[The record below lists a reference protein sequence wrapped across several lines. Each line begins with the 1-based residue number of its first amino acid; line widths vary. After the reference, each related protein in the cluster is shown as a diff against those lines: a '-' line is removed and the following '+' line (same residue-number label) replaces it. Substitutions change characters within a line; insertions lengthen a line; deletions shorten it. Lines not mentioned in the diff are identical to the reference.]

1 MPSLRTGGFL
11 GGNKL
16 KSLIVLDSMNDSFTR
31 VIEKA
36 ARTAKLEE
44 WEITSFVGEDI
55 GGAYGHEQRF
65 KQKFYETIEEPI
77 YTPTGKLSKKTSK
90 TSLWTAAMQERV
102 DRCAEQWRE
111 RNPPLIVAA
120 GNEAFCAITGLSGI
134 SNFRGSVLESRG
146 GFTRPD
152 GSPLKILA
160 VEHPS
165 YILRGNPKDFWV
177 MARDLQKAGRE
188 QEFPEIR
195 RQEFNSWHDPQHDV
209 EMVKADLEYI
219 QEHPEVKW
227 TLDVETRAGTLACY
241 SVGYRYGEGTPEDC
255 YVARGVPIQTT
266 SGPYWSPEEELE
278 IWRALHATA
287 MANPNLCNQNI
298 EYDIYYLLRYG
309 VEPSGVWMDTMLAHS
324 ILYPEF
330 PKGLD
335 FLCSFYLD
343 DVEYYK
349 GEGRNWGAGDRDP
362 QLWEYC
368 CKDAVYTLRV
378 VEKIDEELKRRGLF
392 ETYHGRK
399 A

>member
-1 MPSLRTGGFL
+1 M
-11 GGNKL
+11 

-36 ARTAKLEE
+36 ARTARLEE
-44 WEITSFVGEDI
+44 WEITSLVGEDI

-90 TSLWTAAMQERV
+90 TSRWTEAMQERV
-102 DRCAEQWRE
+102 HLCAKQWRD

-120 GNEAFCAITGLSGI
+120 GNEAFTAITGLSGV

-146 GFTRPD
+146 SFTRPD

-177 MARDLQKAGRE
+177 LARDLQKAGRE
-188 QEFPEIR
+188 QEFPEVR
-195 RQEFNSWHDPQHDV
+195 REPFDSFPDPEHLLESVLWKIDMLRQRSDV
-209 EMVKADLEYI
+209 
-219 QEHPEVKW
+219 HW
-227 TLDVETRAGTLACY
+227 TLDVETRAGTLACF
-241 SVGYRYGEGTPEDC
+241 SIAFKTEGSWFTFC
-255 YVARGVPIQTT
+255 VPIQTT

-287 MANPNLCNQNI
+287 SANPNLCNQNI

-343 DVEYYK
+343 DVVYYK

-378 VEKIDEELKRRGLF
+378 VEKLDEELKRRGLF